1 MSQIKRALAALTQS
15 RGAILSAS
23 AIAVKARG
31 YWGSSASDGAASD
44 RIPLVHRL
52 AILYLILPVAVWL
65 VGWFEWWFGVSLA
78 ALVALGLWQALG
90 PARASLNWQTF
101 CRTLRAA
108 LRPATVALLLIA
120 FAWVMLTAAGGVFD
134 VHNPDWY
141 KHRLIFLDL
150 SRSEWPVQ
158 LPAWTSDLSVFL
170 PGEVDRPGSLLRYYL
185 GYYMVPGLLGKWLGP
200 VALNWAVPLWT
211 WCGVG
216 LMLLLFT
223 RWFRGW
229 KVPAAAAILIL
240 FSGMD
245 AVSVFVFGGWEWP
258 ELGFAWNGWPEIR
271 PGRNALDG
279 IVHKDVWVLFLSN
292 MFGLMWIPQHFIAG
306 GLCALLVVQLR
317 WHGRFLA
324 MSGLVLATATFWSPF
339 IAIGLLPLF
348 AVLFLQNGIR
358 RFLCWQNLLLVPPLA
373 ALLFSYLSSGTGKI
387 DRGWIWNIRSDSLPD
402 AMRVSL
408 VLFLTEFVILVLLL
422 LLLRPRLRQDLFF
435 VASLATLLLAPL
447 YSYGYHNDLVQRGQI
462 PALFLL
468 SYYSACALL
477 ESSVEKYRSW
487 NYPSLTLAGLLVAV
501 LGIGAVTPLFEL
513 ARANSD
519 HDIGVIRYDQMGP
532 DTSILRSP
540 RVPTA
545 LHYQYV
551 AQDVP
556 GWFRWLLRDT
566 GGYEQA
572 QHGKGEK
579 VIDSTYTVHREGRRL
594 VYVRDSCGTQDVDTR
609 FFLHVVPTEREVLPP
624 GRTHFSY
631 NFEFRGYGWRI
642 GETCLAVR
650 ELPESYG
657 IGHVTTGQF
666 NLERTGHSWLRHY
679 FSDAYRDRLL
689 AEAGEPIIRSTYDI
703 YLHQEKAGEGTGQP
717 NRLRLLYFKPACS
730 QDEIGTR
737 FFMHVIPRSAED
749 LPDDRKEAGYEELD
763 FALEDYGGRYGGDC
777 FAVRDLP
784 EYDILEI
791 RTGQSTGENSN
802 PWQGSFTLG
811 N

>member
-1 MSQIKRALAALTQS
+1 MSQIKRALAALS
-15 RGAILSAS
+15 RPRGAIHGAS

-31 YWGSSASDGAASD
+31 YWGSSASDGAASV

-52 AILYLILPVAVWL
+52 AILYLTLPVAVWL

-78 ALVALGLWQALG
+78 ALVALGLWQAIG

-101 CRTLRAA
+101 CRTLRMA
-108 LRPATVALLLIA
+108 LRPATVALLVIA

-134 VHNPDWY
+134 VHNPDWH

-150 SRSEWPVQ
+150 SRNEWPVQ

-170 PGEVDRPGSLLRYYL
+170 PGEVGRPGSLLRYYL

-200 VALNWAVPLWT
+200 VALNWAVPFWT

-245 AVSVFVFGGWEWP
+245 AVSVIVFGGWEWP
-258 ELGFAWNGWPEIR
+258 ELGFAWNSWPEIR

-292 MFGLMWIPQHFIAG
+292 MFGLMWTPQHFIAG

-358 RFLCWQNLLLVPPLA
+358 RFLCWQNLLLVPPLV

-387 DRGWIWNIRSDSLPD
+387 ERGWIWNIRSNSLPD

-468 SYYSACALL
+468 SYYSACTLL

-487 NYPSLTLAGLLVAV
+487 NYPSLALAGLLVAV

-532 DTSILRSP
+532 DSSILRSP
-540 RVPTA
+540 RVLTA

-572 QHGKGEK
+572 QNGKGEK
-579 VIDSTYTVHREGRRL
+579 AIDSTYIVYREGRRL
-594 VYVRDSCGTQDVDTR
+594 VYVRDSCGSQDVDTR

-679 FSDAYRDRLL
+679 FSISYRDRLL
-689 AEAGEPIIRSTYDI
+689 AEAGEPIIRSFYEV
-703 YLHQEKAGEGTGQP
+703 YLHQENAGESAGQP
-717 NRLRLLYFKPACS
+717 NRLRLLYLKPACS

-737 FFMHVIPRSAED
+737 FFMHVIPRSADD
-749 LPDDRKEAGYEELD
+749 LPKERKEAGYEELD
-763 FALEDYGGRYGGDC
+763 FALEDFGGRYGGDC

-802 PWQGSFTLG
+802 SWQGSFTLG

>member
-1 MSQIKRALAALTQS
+1 MKQINRSLAPLVAS
-15 RGAILSAS
+15 FSSSLSVF
-23 AIAVKARG
+23 AIAVKVRG
-31 YWGSSASDGAASD
+31 FLNCPPSDSGAND
-44 RIPLVHRL
+44 EIPLMHRL
-52 AILYLILPVAVWL
+52 AIVYLLLPVVIWL
-65 VGWFEWWFGVSLA
+65 VGWFEWWFGVSLT
-78 ALVALGLWQALG
+78 ALVALGAWKALG

-101 CRTLRAA
+101 FRTMRAA

-120 FAWVMLTAAGGVFD
+120 FAWVMATAAGGVFD
-134 VHNPDWY
+134 VHHPEWH
-141 KHRLIFLDL
+141 KHRSIFLDL
-150 SRSEWPVQ
+150 SRSEWPVH

-170 PGEVDRPGSLLRYYL
+170 PGEADRPGSLLRYYL

-200 VALNWAVPLWT
+200 VVLNWAVPLWT

-223 RWFRGW
+223 QWFRGW

-245 AVSVFVFGGWEWP
+245 AASVLVFGGWEWL

-271 PGRNALDG
+271 PVRNSLDG

-292 MFGLMWIPQHFIAG
+292 MSGLMWIPQHFIAG
-306 GLCALLVVQLR
+306 GLCALLIVQLR
-317 WHGRFLA
+317 WHERFLA
-324 MSGLVLATATFWSPF
+324 MSGLVLVTATFWSPF

-358 RFLCWQNLLLVPPLA
+358 CFLRWQNLLLAPPLA
-373 ALLFSYLSSGTGKI
+373 ALLFSYLSSGTGQI
-387 DRGWIWNIRSDSLPD
+387 ERGWIWNIHSDSLPD
-402 AMRVSL
+402 AMRVLL

-422 LLLRPRLRQDLFF
+422 LLLRPKLRQDLLFM
-435 VASLATLLLAPL
+435 ASLATLLLAPL
-447 YSYGYHNDLVQRGQI
+447 LSYGHHNDLVLRGQI

-477 ESSVEKYRSW
+477 KSSVEKYRSW

-501 LGIGAVTPLFEL
+501 LGIGVVTPLFEL
-513 ARANSD
+513 ARANND
-519 HDIGVIRYDQMGP
+519 HDFGVIRYGQMGP
-532 DTSILRSP
+532 DTSILRNPWMP
-540 RVPTA
+540 RE

-551 AQDVP
+551 TQDAP
-556 GWFRWLLRDT
+556 GWFRWLLRNS

-594 VYVRDSCGTQDVDTR
+594 VYVRDSCGSQDVDTR

-650 ELPESYG
+650 ELPDTYS

-689 AEAGEPIIRSTYDI
+689 AEAGEPIIRSFYEV
-703 YLHQEKAGEGTGQP
+703 YLHREQARESSGEP
-717 NRLRLLYFKPACS
+717 DRIRLLYFKPGCS
-730 QDEIGTR
+730 QDDNGTR
-737 FFMHVIPRSAED
+737 FFMHVIPRSAD
-749 LPDDRKEAGYEELD
+749 YLPNERKEAGYEELK
-763 FALEDYGGRYGGDC
+763 FGLEDYGGRYGGDC

-791 RTGQSTGENSN
+791 RTGQTNGENSN
-802 PWQGSFTLG
+802 SWQGSFTLG

>member
-1 MSQIKRALAALTQS
+1 MSQIKRTLAALTQL
-15 RGAILSAS
+15 RGAIHGAS
-23 AIAVKARG
+23 AKAVKARG
-31 YWGSSASDGAASD
+31 YWGSSASDGAASV

-52 AILYLILPVAVWL
+52 AILYLTLPVAVWL

-78 ALVALGLWQALG
+78 ALVALGLWQSLG

-108 LRPATVALLLIA
+108 LRPATVMLLLIA

-150 SRSEWPVQ
+150 SRSEWPVH
-158 LPAWTSDLSVFL
+158 LPVWTSDLSVFL

-245 AVSVFVFGGWEWP
+245 AVSVFVFGGWEWL

-373 ALLFSYLSSGTGKI
+373 ALLFSYLSSGTGQI
-387 DRGWIWNIRSDSLPD
+387 ERGWIWNIRSDSLPD

-487 NYPSLTLAGLLVAV
+487 SYPSLTLAGLLVAV

-572 QHGKGEK
+572 QHGKGEI

-594 VYVRDSCGTQDVDTR
+594 VYVRDSCGSQDVDTR

-666 NLERTGHSWLRHY
+666 NLDRTGHSWLRHY

-689 AEAGEPIIRSTYDI
+689 AEAGEPIIRSFYEV
-703 YLHQEKAGEGTGQP
+703 YLHEEKAGESAGQP

-737 FFMHVIPRSAED
+737 FFLHVLPDSAED
-749 LPDDRKEAGYEELD
+749 LPDHRKEAGYEELD
-763 FALEDYGGRYGGDC
+763 FALEDFGGRYGGDC

-791 RTGQSTGENSN
+791 RTGQAGSENSN
-802 PWQGSFTLG
+802 SWQGSFTLG